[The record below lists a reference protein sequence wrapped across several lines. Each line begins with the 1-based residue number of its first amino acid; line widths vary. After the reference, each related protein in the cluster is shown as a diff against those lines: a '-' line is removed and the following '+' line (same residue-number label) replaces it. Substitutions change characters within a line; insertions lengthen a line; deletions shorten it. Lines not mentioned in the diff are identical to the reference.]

1 MSKLD
6 KGVNEQDSGFFGTE
20 LRSSRQ
26 AFDLLSGLLR
36 VAEPG
41 AVYGPPVVQGER
53 TVILA
58 SELTMSLGAG
68 YGEGSSHKP
77 ADAASAADGAAGASA
92 EYESGGGG
100 GGGGFAAGR
109 PVAAVV
115 IDSSGV
121 HVEPVVDATKL
132 GIAFFTTLLGM
143 FLAWTQMRQAAA
155 KAATKAAAKASR

>member
-6 KGVNEQDSGFFGTE
+6 KGVNEQGSGFFGTE

-77 ADAASAADGAAGASA
+77 ADAASGADAAADA

-100 GGGGFAAGR
+100 GGGGFAGGR

-115 IDSSGV
+115 IDPSGV

-155 KAATKAAAKASR
+155 KAAAKASR